1 MIDDKVMK
9 YLAVVSIFIDFYK
22 EGYLSDE
29 EFEAVEIKI
38 VKKCEIDPQSIYRLK
53 LYDVKEKCIDSNEK
67 LI

>member
-1 MIDDKVMK
+1 MK

-29 EFEAVEIKI
+29 EYEAVENKI

-53 LYDVKEKCIDSNEK
+53 LYDVKEKMHR
-67 LI
+67 